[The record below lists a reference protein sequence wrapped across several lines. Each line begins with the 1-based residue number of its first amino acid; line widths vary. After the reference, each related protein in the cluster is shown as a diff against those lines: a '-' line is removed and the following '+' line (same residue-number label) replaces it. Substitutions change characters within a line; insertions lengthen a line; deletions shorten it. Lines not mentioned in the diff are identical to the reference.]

1 MNLISKARKSDLIPG
16 CQRKLLIIL
25 KIQDFP
31 KIKLLKFLSFTHKNV
46 KMLRSTHCAKCFK
59 IKAEYKFDEVGLED
73 FENGDFL
80 KISFTQPV
88 ELIKWTGAL
97 SNIYPTDSSKKVLAW
112 KRFYLKNEYFRIF
125 VLAST
130 QQW

>member
-1 MNLISKARKSDLIPG
+1 MPEANCGARFDISETVGTSEYNMIFDATFPNFNDGID
-16 CQRKLLIIL
+16 KL
-25 KIQDFP
+25 
-31 KIKLLKFLSFTHKNV
+31 LSFTHENV

-97 SNIYPTDSSKKVLAW
+97 SNIYPTDSSKKVLA
-112 KRFYLKNEYFRIF
+112 LLSLI
-125 VLAST
+125 
-130 QQW
+130 